1 MFLELT
7 QGEPVFLECHGTYSD
22 ASEARFPTVCLW
34 GNSTGSL
41 VSYFLICIS

>member
-7 QGEPVFLECHGTYSD
+7 QGEPVFLKCHGTYSD
-22 ASEARFPTVCLW
+22 ASDARFPIVCLW

-41 VSYFLICIS
+41 VSYFSILFS